1 MNVRGKLI
9 DMATNGENYEKLWN
23 IYSDFVQNNGN
34 IRFTVSYG
42 SEGILTIL
50 DDMYPSSLRRLH
62 RPPIVLFYKGNIDL
76 LSRSTKVSVVGTR
89 RATSYGIEI
98 AEKIGY
104 VLGRVGVPVISG
116 LAKGIDV
123 SAHRTSVDFGA
134 AIAVLG
140 NGIDVYYPYVN
151 KNMQDLIGKKGLLL
165 SEYSYGMRGT
175 RWSYIARNR
184 IIAALS
190 DLVVVVE
197 SPGKGGSIYTANFA
211 IELGITVAAV
221 PGDITR
227 ETSLGT
233 NQLLADGAMV
243 ITKPSDVLDMI
254 DISPKAYGDKK
265 LIRILRN
272 NGRRMNIS
280 DLKRYYDNTGE
291 LIKEISYL
299 EMRKIVVL
307 EGSVVRLIE

>member
-1 MNVRGKLI
+1 VNVRKKLI
-9 DMATNGENYEKLWN
+9 DMAINGETYEKLRNVYW
-23 IYSDFVQNNGN
+23 DFIQNNEN
-34 IRFTVSYG
+34 TKFTVSYG
-42 SEGILTIL
+42 SQGALTIL
-50 DDMYPSSLRRLH
+50 DDMYPSSLRRLYK
-62 RPPIVLFYKGNIDL
+62 PPIVLFYKGNIDL
-76 LSRSTKVSVVGTR
+76 LSKSPKVAVVGTR
-89 RATSYGIEI
+89 KATSYGIEI

-104 VLGRVGVPVISG
+104 VLGRAGVPVISG

-123 SAHRTSVDFGA
+123 SAHRTSVSFGR

-140 NGIDVYYPYVN
+140 NGIDVYYPYIN
-151 KNMQDLIGKKGLLL
+151 KSMQDLIGKRGLLL

-197 SPGKGGSIYTANFA
+197 SPEKGGSIHTADFA
-211 IELGITVAAV
+211 IELGVSVAAV

-227 ETSLGT
+227 ITSLGT
-233 NQLLADGAMV
+233 NKLLADGAMV
-243 ITKPSDVLDMI
+243 ITKPSDVLSMI
-254 DISPKAYGDKK
+254 NISPTTCIDKK
-265 LIRILRN
+265 LIGILRN
-272 NGRRMNIS
+272 NGGRMNIL
-280 DLKRYYDNTGE
+280 DLKQHYDNTGE

-299 EMRKIVVL
+299 EMRKIVIL

>member
-1 MNVRGKLI
+1 MNIREKLI
-9 DMATNGENYEKLWN
+9 DMATNGESYEKLWN
-23 IYSDFVQNNGN
+23 VYSDFIQNNGDT
-34 IRFTVSYG
+34 RFTVSYG

-62 RPPIVLFYKGNIDL
+62 KPPVVLFYKGNIEL
-76 LSRSTKVSVVGTR
+76 LSKSPKAAVVGTR
-89 RATSYGIEI
+89 RATSYGIEV

-104 VLGRVGVPVISG
+104 VLGSVGVPVISG

-123 SAHRTSVDFGA
+123 SAHRTSVNFRA

-151 KNMQDLIGKKGLLL
+151 KNMQDLIGEKGLLL
-165 SEYSYGMRGT
+165 SEYSYGKRGT
-175 RWSYIARNR
+175 RWSYVARNR

-197 SPGKGGSIYTANFA
+197 SPEKGGSIHTANFA
-211 IELGITVAAV
+211 LELGISVAAV

-233 NQLLADGAMV
+233 NKLLADGAMV

-254 DISPKAYGDKK
+254 AISPQVYVDRK

-272 NGRRMNIS
+272 NGGIMNIS
-280 DLKRYYDNTGE
+280 DLRQYYDNTGD

-299 EMRKIVVL
+299 EMKKVVIL